1 MTIIST
7 NSKSIWNEPL
17 FVEPAI
23 IWHSVLSPV
32 LATFWITSVA
42 AVSHFIP
49 EAACGHKG
57 HNLVVIYTHSS
68 VRISLVKGLKLSVD
82 TRHDVGIVKGVFQG
96 LKVACPNCGVGKVG
110 QH

>member
-7 NSKSIWNEPL
+7 NSKPIWNEPL
-17 FVEPAI
+17 FVDPAI
-23 IWHSVLSPV
+23 IWHRVLSPL
-32 LATFWITSVA
+32 LATFWIASAA

-49 EAACGHKG
+49 EAACSHKG
-57 HNLVVIYTHSS
+57 HDLVVIHSHSS
-68 VRISLVKGLKLSVD
+68 VGISLVKGPKLSVD
-82 TRHDVGIVKGVFQG
+82 TGHDVGIVKGVFQG